1 MRLRTFTAKSLS
13 DAMAAVRRE
22 MGPDAVIIA
31 TGNAPD
37 GKVEVR
43 VAAER
48 ASVTS
53 SSETAESAMKRRD
66 TERARARGD
75 HAGGATRIARALAW
89 HAVPDK
95 AAEALMDAALTLED
109 GEATA
114 TLARAIDARYA
125 VHPIETAPQRPIL
138 FAGGPGAGKSS
149 TLAKVCARM
158 VAAGEAPVIIG
169 ADEGAGAGEQLAA
182 YAAALNVRL
191 ENVKGGR
198 ELALV
203 MDDLPAGPVLIDAP
217 AVNPYELDELHA
229 LVDLAAAADAEMVA
243 VIEAGLTPG
252 DAEDAAAL
260 LASIG
265 CGRAIVTKLDIARR
279 LGGLVGVGEAG
290 LAFAHISASPYIG
303 SGLAPATALRIARAL
318 LDDFAMD
325 WYQDELP

>member
-1 MRLRTFTAKSLS
+1 MRLRTFTGKTLT

-31 TGNAPD
+31 TGDAP
-37 GKVEVR
+37 GGGVEVR
-43 VAAER
+43 AAAER

-53 SSETAESAMKRRD
+53 SPESAEAAMKRRD

-75 HAGGATRIARALAW
+75 QADGATRIARALSW
-89 HAVPDK
+89 HAIPQA
-95 AAEALMDAALTLED
+95 AAEALMDAAMTLED

-114 TLARAIDARYA
+114 SLARALDARYA
-125 VHPIETAPQRPIL
+125 VHPIEAAPQRPIL

-149 TLAKVCARM
+149 SLAKVCARM
-158 VAAGEAPVIIG
+158 VASGQKPVIIG

-182 YAAALNVRL
+182 YAAALDVRF
-191 ENVKGGR
+191 ETVRGGR

-203 MDDLPAGPVLIDAP
+203 MDDLPAGPILIDPP
-217 AVNPYELDELHA
+217 AVNPYELDELHDCA
-229 LVDLAAAADAEMVA
+229 DLAAAADAEMVA
-243 VIEAGLTPG
+243 VIEAGLAPG

-260 LASIG
+260 LASVG

-279 LGGLVGVGEAG
+279 LGGLIGVGEAG

-303 SGLAPATALRIARAL
+303 TGLAPATALRIARAL
-318 LDDFAMD
+318 LDDFAID
-325 WYQDELP
+325 WYEDERS

>member
-1 MRLRTFTAKSLS
+1 MRLRTFTAKSLT

-31 TGNAPD
+31 TGDAP
-37 GKVEVR
+37 GGGVEVR
-43 VAAER
+43 AAAER

-53 SSETAESAMKRRD
+53 SNESAEAAMQRRD
-66 TERARARGD
+66 TERAKARGD
-75 HAGGATRIARALAW
+75 SASGATRIARALSW
-89 HAVPDK
+89 HAVPEQ
-95 AAEALMDAALTLED
+95 AAEALMDAALSLED

-125 VHPIETAPQRPIL
+125 VHPVETRPQRPLL

-158 VAAGEAPVIIG
+158 VAAGEKPVIIG

-182 YAAALNVRL
+182 YAAALDVRF
-191 ENVKGGR
+191 ETVQGGR

-203 MDDLPAGPVLIDAP
+203 TDDLPAGPVLIDAP
-217 AVNPYELDELHA
+217 AINPYELDELHGLA
-229 LVDLAAAADAEMVA
+229 DLAAAADAEMIA
-243 VIEAGLTPG
+243 VIEAGLAPG
-252 DAEDAAAL
+252 DAVDAGAL
-260 LASIG
+260 LASVG

-279 LGGLVGVGEAG
+279 LGGLIGVGEAG

-303 SGLAPATALRIARAL
+303 TGLAPATALRIARAL
-318 LDDFAMD
+318 LDDFAID
-325 WYQDELP
+325 WYEDDLP